1 VTTLA
6 QALQAATR
14 QLAEHGIDSAAVD
27 ARWLLAGATGLS
39 RDRLTLHLPAALAPE
54 AAERYAEML
63 AQRQQRVPVSH
74 ILGGRDFYGR
84 WFKVTPDVLDPRP
97 ETEILVAQALQRPF
111 TRVLDMGVGS
121 GCILVTLLAE
131 RPQAR
136 GVGIDISPEAVLV
149 AGDNALAHGVA
160 DRITLPQSEWW
171 HDVGSTYD
179 LIVSNPPYIAAS
191 EMTALA
197 PEIGFEPRQALTD
210 ESDGLSAYRAITA
223 GLMDHLRPGGRVL
236 LEVGPTQAEAVVGL
250 LRAAGLDSVTTTPDL
265 DGRDRVLSAYRA
277 A

>member
-1 VTTLA
+1 
-6 QALQAATR
+6 
-14 QLAEHGIDSAAVD
+14 
-27 ARWLLAGATGLS
+27 
-39 RDRLTLHLPAALAPE
+39 
-54 AAERYAEML
+54 
-63 AQRQQRVPVSH
+63 VPVSH